1 MKTLLKYCLI
11 IALITNYNNS
21 CYSQKS
27 ESRTSIIWTK
37 ERKLSK
43 SDFKALINPRSNVV
57 AETAVNIIIQPYTL
71 KKGKYHYRVLAIFY
85 KNKSW
90 LNSYSSDVLK
100 HEQLHFD
107 IAELYAREMRKKI
120 HDTQLSN
127 GKVLESDYRK
137 IHKQL
142 IREYEN
148 FQKEYDSQTKHST
161 NKTPQKNWETIIANR
176 LSNLEKYRL
185 DI

>member
-11 IALITNYNNS
+11 IVLITNYNNS

-27 ESRTSIIWTK
+27 ESHTSIIWTK
-37 ERKLSK
+37 GRKLSK
-43 SDFKALINPRSNVV
+43 SDFKALINPQSNIVS
-57 AETAVNIIIQPYTL
+57 ETAVNIIIQPYTL
-71 KKGKYHYRVLAIFY
+71 KKGKYQYQVLAIFY
-85 KNKSW
+85 KNKAW
-90 LNSYSSDVLK
+90 LTSYSTDVLK
-100 HEQLHFD
+100 HERLHFD

-120 HDTQLSN
+120 HATQLSN

-142 IREYEN
+142 FREYEN
-148 FQKEYDSQTKHST
+148 FQKEYDSQTNHSL
-161 NKTPQKNWETIIANR
+161 NKAPQKNWVTIITNK